1 MTIKP
6 LKEDGK
12 PMKKKTEKMAVRRRT
27 ERDIE
32 VAQRV
37 RIQRLSRGMAQ
48 TELADH
54 LGVSFQQVQKYEKG
68 TNRISAGR
76 LEQIAEAL
84 GVQVTFFYGLTDN
97 KKSTEEIMGFLDS
110 ANALRLLNAFS
121 RLRDPGVQRAVVVL
135 VEQIAEK
142 Q

>member
-1 MTIKP
+1 
-6 LKEDGK
+6 
-12 PMKKKTEKMAVRRRT
+12 MKKKTEKMAVRRRT